1 LGEEA
6 RMATSSNI
14 FIDVLAARS
23 WLDIGKDRNITYYF
37 DEASPA
43 HLWTTFEKAI
53 FRGALHEWSS
63 VANVTFEE
71 VFSPN
76 GADLFETW
84 VTPNVMTQI
93 WGPPPNGGSWP
104 AAHYVPQE
112 SGSTAGHWNNNRVGT
127 IYSTSEL
134 RSGSDGF
141 RLFVHEL
148 GHAIGLTHSHGSV
161 QDPGGPIFPGLP
173 PYPDGAFV
181 SGDFAY
187 NQMVYTIM
195 SYNPGSH
202 VTNYLSSPARYGMP
216 MSPMAFDI
224 AAVQYMYGPNT
235 NYHGGADTYVVQGAN
250 ELDVGWRCIWDT
262 GGTDTIRYDGQLNA
276 TIDLRAATLV
286 NGDPIAGGA
295 LSRASGIFGGFTIAN
310 GVVIENAVGG
320 SGNDTLIGN
329 AANNVLDGRNGND
342 TLDGGAGDDTA
353 IFSAPR
359 AAYTVTDL
367 GGRISVSG
375 ADGNDTLVSIEYLQ
389 FSDGTI
395 ALNPAPP
402 PPDYGALFDAA
413 FYLSHNPDV
422 SSAGVD
428 ARNHFTTF
436 GWREGRDPDEFFS
449 TNFYLGA
456 NSDVRAAG
464 VDPLDHYHK
473 TGWKQGYDPGP
484 NFDTGLYLRNNPDV
498 RAAGIDPLEHYL
510 QYGRAEGRAVFAA
523 VGNVVG
529 GFDAQ
534 YYLQQ
539 NPDVLAARVD
549 ALAHFNQFG
558 WHEGRNP
565 NQYFDVAG
573 YLSHYPD
580 IAAAGVNPLQHYAQ
594 FGWHEGRDPS
604 TAFDTLKYLAAYP
617 DVAAAQVNPLD
628 HYVNAGR
635 FEGRSSFGD
644 GIWHI

>member
-1 LGEEA
+1 MCILCSLSDFPSGSA
-6 RMATSSNI
+6 SSTSVAQSGNI

-104 AAHYVPQE
+104 AAHYIPQE

-181 SGDFAY
+181 SGDFTY

-329 AANNVLDGRNGND
+329 AADNFFDGRAGDDRLDGGDGND
-342 TLDGGAGDDTA
+342 TAF
-353 IFSAPR
+353 FSGPR

-367 GGRISVSG
+367 GGSFSVVG
-375 ADGNDTLVSIEYLQ
+375 PTGTDTLFSIEHLQ
-389 FSDGTI
+389 FSDGT
-395 ALNPAPP
+395 LTPR
-402 PPDYGALFDAA
+402 DYAVLFDTA
-413 FYLSHNPDV
+413 FYLSHNADV
-422 SSAGVD
+422 LQAGINAFD
-428 ARNHFTTF
+428 HFVTF
-436 GWREGRDPDEFFS
+436 GWREGRDANEFFS
-449 TNFYLGA
+449 TNFYLGVNPDA
-456 NSDVRAAG
+456 RAS
-464 VDPLDHYHK
+464 VNPLSHYHA
-473 TGWKQGYDPGP
+473 TGWKNGYDPGP
-484 NFDTGLYLRNNPDV
+484 NFDIGLYLSHNPDV
-498 RAAGIDPLEHYL
+498 AAAGIDPLEHYL
-510 QYGRAEGRAVFAA
+510 HSGRAEGRVAYPA

-534 YYLQQ
+534 YYLQH
-539 NPDVLAARVD
+539 NPDVAAAHVD
-549 ALAHFNQFG
+549 PREHFNTYG

-565 NQYFDVAG
+565 NALFDTHG
-573 YLSHYPD
+573 YLTTY
-580 IAAAGVNPLQHYAQ
+580 G
-594 FGWHEGRDPS
+594 
-604 TAFDTLKYLAAYP
+604 
-617 DVAAAQVNPLD
+617 
-628 HYVNAGR
+628 
-635 FEGRSSFGD
+635 
-644 GIWHI
+644 